1 MKPQIEADGWLNA
14 AMHAGFFLLL
24 AASVARFVA
33 AHGLGGATPL
43 ILVLTGALALVYVVG
58 VLSWPVLGK
67 GRPVWLGAVIATWL
81 ALVVAAPSFA
91 WCAVPLF
98 FVCLQVLRRRTVV
111 VVVVLL
117 TVVTILAQLRIAT
130 EFDPS
135 IVLAPVAVALMA
147 TMTFLRLDRDRE
159 QLGKFV
165 GDLLRTRVDLAD
177 SQRLA
182 GVAQERERLAREIH
196 DTLAQGLSSL
206 RMLLQAAQLAWTS
219 DPELAKEHVSAAVDS
234 AGDNLDEARR
244 FVHGLVSPR
253 LDGTDL
259 ADSLRDMV
267 GQIAFGTSHVVRF
280 QTSGEP
286 YRLKPEVEAG
296 LLRVAQSALANVNE
310 HARAREAAVT
320 LTYLVD
326 KVVLD
331 VRDDGGGFDPAAA
344 RVSGIRGNGLRMIGE
359 RVADLGGEMVVE
371 SAQGEGTALAVSVP
385 TTKEGRW
392 SSRS

>member
-33 AHGLGGATPL
+33 AHGFSGATPL
-43 ILVLTGALALVYVVG
+43 ILALTSVLALVYVVG
-58 VLSWPVLGK
+58 VLSWPVLGD
-67 GRPVWLGAVIATWL
+67 GRPVWLGAVIVIWL

-98 FVCLQVLRRRTVV
+98 FVCPQVLRRRTVV
-111 VVVVLL
+111 VMVVLL
-117 TVVTILAQLRIAT
+117 TVATILAQLRIAT
-130 EFDPS
+130 GFDPS

-147 TMTFLRLDRDRE
+147 TMTFLRLDRDRARSE
-159 QLGKFV
+159 ELV
-165 GDLLRTRVDLAD
+165 GDLLRTRVDLAE

-182 GVAQERERLAREIH
+182 GVVQERERLAREIH
-196 DTLAQGLSSL
+196 DSLAQGLSSL
-206 RMLLQAAQLAWTS
+206 RMLLQAAQLAWTT
-219 DPELAKEHVSAAVDS
+219 DPELAREHVSRAVEE

-244 FVHGLVSPR
+244 FVHDLGSPR

-259 ADSLRDMV
+259 AASLRDLA
-267 GQIAFGTSHVVRF
+267 GQIALATSHVVRF
-280 QTSGEP
+280 EASGEP
-286 YRLKPEVEAG
+286 YPLAPEVEAG

-310 HARAREAAVT
+310 HAWAREAAVT
-320 LTYLVD
+320 LTYLAD

-331 VRDDGGGFDPAAA
+331 VRDDGVGFDPAVA
-344 RVSGIRGNGLRMIGE
+344 RVSGIRGHGLRMIGE

-371 SAQGEGTALAVSVP
+371 SEPGEGTALAVSVP

-392 SSRS
+392 SSGS